1 MTVDATDTFFVFHS
15 EQLPV
20 TFVSL
25 PVMTT
30 MTMMSDFGSNKTL
43 DRDRN
48 SFSTLLTFRS
58 VATRAR
64 FGSVRT
70 ETPEAKLWLHEKN
83 EILTRSAGRW
93 RNGRIVAWNF
103 VRKWEKHQSQETSNK
118 SDLVSCMLVLISFL
132 GVQSDWLFQ
141 VKLLVLTWYLQF
153 KAHPW
158 NYLMNAIIPYI

>member
-48 SFSTLLTFRS
+48 SFSTLLTFRF

-70 ETPEAKLWLHEKN
+70 ETPEAKLWLHEKTRFSQDPRGVEEMVELWL
-83 EILTRSAGRW
+83 EILFE
-93 RNGRIVAWNF
+93 NGKNT
-103 VRKWEKHQSQETSNK
+103 KHNRHQ
-118 SDLVSCMLVLISFL
+118 ISPTL
-132 GVQSDWLFQ
+132 
-141 VKLLVLTWYLQF
+141 
-153 KAHPW
+153 
-158 NYLMNAIIPYI
+158 